1 LSGSYKIFPLGD
13 SAITV
18 DFGKVI
24 DEKINH
30 KVIALFQY
38 WRDKKLIGVK
48 DIIPAYCSLTI
59 VYDAALIRNLAGVTS
74 AYSFIKDHLEHS
86 INDFDW
92 KKKTASAL
100 KEIPVCYHHSL
111 APDLK
116 TLAGENKLTEEEVIQ
131 LHGDRVYR
139 VYMIGF
145 LPGFAYMGKVDKRI
159 ATPRKIN
166 PRALVHSGSV
176 GIAGEHTGI
185 YPFDSPG
192 GWNIIGQTPLLMFDE
207 KRKDPVLLNAGDK
220 VKFIPITV
228 DEFQHLKSRQ

>member
-1 LSGSYKIFPLGD
+1 
-13 SAITV
+13 
-18 DFGKVI
+18 
-24 DEKINH
+24 
-30 KVIALFQY
+30 
-38 WRDKKLIGVK
+38 
-48 DIIPAYCSLTI
+48 
-59 VYDAALIRNLAGVTS
+59 
-74 AYSFIKDHLEHS
+74 
-86 INDFDW
+86 
-92 KKKTASAL
+92 
-100 KEIPVCYHHSL
+100 
-111 APDLK
+111 LK